1 VSPRLRRV
9 GDFLLLEEI
18 GSGGMGVVFRAEQR
32 SLGRTVAVKIL
43 PSLAGLDSSA
53 VERFRREAEVTGR
66 LSHPGIVQVHAI
78 DQADGIQFFAMELIG
93 GPSLNKLLEELR
105 GRTLSR
111 LTQNV
116 FVESGVQRRFPNIDQ
131 ADRASGGD
139 GSRYVR
145 SCARIAAEVASALA
159 AAHHAHVIHRDIKPS
174 NILFRES
181 GQPVLVDFG
190 LARDE
195 QALGLTRSGDA
206 IGTPNYMSPEQASG
220 SRDLDGRVDVWGLG
234 ATLYEMLTLQPPF
247 SGETPTE
254 ILRRIAET
262 DVVPVR
268 SRNPAVPP
276 DLAHIVETCL
286 AKDPDARYPAV
297 EALEL
302 DLRNFLD
309 GRPVSARRP
318 SPVRRGLKLLRRH
331 RLPIAIAT
339 SVLFATT
346 GLFWTMGIVRLE
358 AEKRAGEDALAQA
371 LAAISTDLDLDR
383 AQTHYGTAKAL
394 LGDAVVAAARMQHL
408 RTVFESHYLAGRYE
422 PLGSVLAS
430 IPESVRDEAWRELG
444 ERVRGRGILEVLDVP
459 KSSTLRLLPIDAD
472 GNLGEWQ
479 PAEAASRLHLG
490 AWLVEI
496 EGTTHAR
503 VVHAVTITRDQT
515 VKLRPCLYDLDSTR
529 AAVGR
534 VVPLG
539 GERHGVLMAAA
550 EYSQGELERLRGR
563 LTAAGRADLVA
574 ELAIPEESGG
584 ASASAPN
591 VPARGLNWR
600 QARLVAIFEDAH
612 VPDRAEYRA
621 AANFDVPRILR
632 PFGSRMD
639 WSLVAAARDGGLR
652 APLPVESFA
661 AGASPHEILHLVG
674 NVRELL
680 APTDETTVEAIG
692 GDFTCDDADDLVS
705 EGERAVLRLG
715 HETQD
720 PRVGMRLVRFLPPIS
735 AAGEAERARAQRQEI
750 LASASVIHA
759 WTIER
764 DGSLTLRIA
773 LNGHHAV
780 DRQVVEFA
788 VVTPGFRQIGPI
800 DVADGHG
807 RRLEYTATS
816 RAMDATDLT
825 IRLPEAARANHA
837 FKLDLIVGLAPLD
850 GLTMVTAEH
859 RLVLPIRELTTA
871 AVVHTLT
878 MPTGSS
884 IEEVEPAPSLR
895 VIDGDREQLVWHYGA
910 GRSRSASSGSA
921 LVRFRVDG
929 ALTTRWPAFAESRA
943 AAIEV
948 LEALGRP
955 LAVPRADALL
965 DDRFVL
971 LPHGATRSDL
981 CGNSAPTDRFEIQE
995 IVDVTA
1001 VGPTIR
1007 VRADVRWWAPARET
1021 NTAAPRLIA
1030 ERWPLVVFL
1039 EAQGPRLRALA
1050 VAPATSADRGRFDG
1064 RRYSYEPMGVELA
1077 LPPGMALLRDRG
1089 QAGEV
1094 QLLLRAQDLSSTD
1107 AWVQIVGYRAE
1118 PSEVTIDPIPRLSM
1132 GESFSPRARRLD
1144 PPGHDTDSPMRS
1156 DWSFEDFAGRVRRE
1170 RWRRLDIGSRWR
1182 FLVRYCVRDRDVSAA
1197 NRSFESAMTRAF
1209 FDSVDQAFTVSGAQP
1224 LLGGR

>member
-1 VSPRLRRV
+1 M
-9 GDFLLLEEI
+9 EEI

-43 PSLAGLDSSA
+43 PSLVGLDASA

-66 LSHPGIVQVHAI
+66 LSHPGIVQVHAV
-78 DQADGIQFFAMELIG
+78 DQADGIHFFAMELIG
-93 GPSLNKLLEELR
+93 GPSLSKLIEELR

-131 ADRASGGD
+131 ADRGGGE

-159 AAHHAHVIHRDIKPS
+159 AAHHAQVIHRDIKPS

-220 SRDLDGRVDVWGLG
+220 SRNLDGRVDVWGLG

-302 DLRNFLD
+302 DLRNFLE
-309 GRPVSARRP
+309 GRPVTARRA
-318 SPVRRGLKLLRRH
+318 SSIRRGLKLLRRQ

-339 SVLFATT
+339 SVLLATS
-346 GLFWTMGIVRLE
+346 GLFWTMGVVRLE
-358 AEKRAGEDALAQA
+358 GEKRAGEEALTQA
-371 LAAISTDLDLDR
+371 LAAITTDLDLDR
-383 AQTHYGTAKAL
+383 AQTYYGTARAL
-394 LGDAVVAAARMQHL
+394 LGDAAVAGARMEHL
-408 RTVFESHYLAGRYE
+408 RSVFESHYLAGRYE
-422 PLGSVLAS
+422 QLGNALAS
-430 IPESVRDEAWRELG
+430 VPESVRDTTWRELG
-444 ERVRGRGILEVLDVP
+444 DRVRGRGTLEVLDVP
-459 KSSTLRLLPIDAD
+459 KSSTLRLLPIDKD
-472 GNLGEWQ
+472 GNFGEWA
-479 PAEAASRLHLG
+479 PADSRTRLPLG
-490 AWLVEI
+490 PWLVEI
-496 EGTTHAR
+496 EGTSHAR

-529 AAVGR
+529 ASAGR

-539 GERHGVLMAAA
+539 GERHGVLMATT
-550 EYSQGELERLRGR
+550 EYSQGELDRLRERLVRDGR
-563 LTAAGRADLVA
+563 SDLAA
-574 ELAIPEESGG
+574 ELAIPPLDGG
-584 ASASAPN
+584 APASAPN
-591 VPARGLNWR
+591 VPARAISWR
-600 QARLVAIFEDAH
+600 QARLIAILEEAH
-612 VPDRAEYRA
+612 VSNRAEYRA
-621 AANFDVPRILR
+621 AANLEVPGLLR
-632 PFGSRMD
+632 PYGSRMD
-639 WSLVAAARDGGLR
+639 WDRVAASRGGGLR
-652 APLPVESFA
+652 APLPVESFET
-661 AGASPHEILHLVG
+661 GASPHEILHLVG

-680 APTDETTVEAIG
+680 APTEDAIVEAIG

-715 HETQD
+715 HDTQD
-720 PRVGMRLVRFLPPIS
+720 PRVGMRLVRFLPPIADS
-735 AAGEAERARAQRQEI
+735 TDIDRARAERQAV
-750 LASASVIHA
+750 LASASIIHA

-764 DGSLTLRIA
+764 DGSVKLRIA

-788 VVTPGFRQIGPI
+788 VVTPGFRQVGQIEVI
-800 DVADGHG
+800 DGHG
-807 RRLEYTATS
+807 RQLEFSAES
-816 RAMDATDLT
+816 RAMDATDLK
-825 IRLPEAARANHA
+825 IRLTEAARANHA
-837 FKLDLIVGLAPLD
+837 FKLDLLVGLAPLD
-850 GLTMVTAEH
+850 GLTMATAEH
-859 RLVLPIRELTTA
+859 RLELPIREMTTA

-878 MPTGSS
+878 MPAGSK
-884 IEEVEPAPSLR
+884 IDEVEPAPSLR
-895 VIDGDREQLVWHYGA
+895 IVDGDREQLVWNFGA
-910 GRSRSASSGSA
+910 GRSRSGSSGSA

-929 ALTTRWPAFAESRA
+929 ALTTTWPAFAEARA
-943 AAIEV
+943 AALEV
-948 LEALGRP
+948 LEVMGRP

-981 CGNSAPTDRFEIQE
+981 CSDSAPSDRFEVQE

-1007 VRADVRWWAPARET
+1007 VRADVRWWAPARGAGTE
-1021 NTAAPRLIA
+1021 APRRIA

-1039 EAQGPRLRALA
+1039 ESQGPRLRALT

-1064 RRYSYEPMGVELA
+1064 QRYSYEPMGVELA

-1118 PSEVTIDPIPRLSM
+1118 PSEVTIDPIPRLCM

-1144 PPGHDTDSPMRS
+1144 SPDSDTEGSMTS
-1156 DWSFEDFAGRVRRE
+1156 DWVFLDFAGRVRRE

-1182 FLVRYCVRDRDVSAA
+1182 FLVRYCVRDRDATAA
-1197 NRSFESAMTRAF
+1197 NQSFESAMTRAF
-1209 FDSVDQAFTVSGAQP
+1209 FDSVDHAFTVSGAQP
-1224 LLGGR
+1224 LIEGR